1 MDRTFHLTS
10 FYELPL
16 WGGPMCA
23 LDHIIVFSRLIY
35 NQVIFINS
43 FLSIHFINFFS
54 KNYSIHFRTH
64 IKQTLQIF
72 TTLVVRRRNP
82 PFSACM
88 HPAIKKSLTRV
99 KTTTKICLQILL
111 NSVEIITW
119 RCAWGPWLRK
129 IASSCTQF
137 STLDA
142 SCS

>member
-1 MDRTFHLTS
+1 MNYPYGVDQ
-10 FYELPL
+10 
-16 WGGPMCA
+16 CA
-23 LDHIIVFSRLIY
+23 PWTISLYSQDLSIIKLFS
-35 NQVIFINS
+35 
-43 FLSIHFINFFS
+43 SIHFYQFIFYQFHY
-54 KNYSIHFRTH
+54 YSIHFRTH